1 MGNRYIISSKH
12 HDNFMLRQQHVDK
25 IALVTEGGGQ
35 RGIFTAGVLD
45 AFLHADFNPFDLL
58 IGTSAGSLNLASYVC
73 GHQGHAYKIIT
84 ETTRRPE
91 FFKLT
96 KYLLNG
102 EGFDLDFLVDNAETS
117 IPLNW
122 EKGSDLLKTKQV
134 VAVATH
140 ARNLTTECFDVTVD
154 NWKDV
159 LRAPCAI
166 PALHKKPV
174 VFNGARWL
182 DGGVSAPIPVEEAYR
197 RGYKHIVVIRTMPI
211 DFDEHHPLIEAV
223 LKRAPSKTM
232 SELSAI
238 LLKHEETY
246 RQTRRFLA
254 SPPDDVNIYE
264 ISPARNLQSSVVES
278 TKKQLDADY
287 LHGAQLGRLFVTSIG
302 RKLNIPHK
310 PYKRYHPIT
319 SELSHHNHDYHQ
331 QIDDVWQH
339 RKSGYFKGAMNN
351 DIAWINV
358 NPQNHTRT
366 LVIVQGRNES
376 FWKYKEVIYELSQY
390 FNIYSFDHRG
400 QGESQRLA
408 EHSEL
413 GHVDQF
419 EHYVEDLAQFLEEVV
434 ESQHKDEVMM
444 LAHSMGGAVAT
455 QYLASYDHNVKACAL
470 TSPMFGIKL
479 PKVVGGIQ
487 TATIKLISQ
496 LQKTPNFAP
505 TQTAFVTK
513 TFEGNDHT
521 SSPNRFKAYSDLLS
535 NHPNLRLGGVSPK
548 WISEA
553 VAAGKNCLAQAKD
566 IKTPILIVQPEGD
579 NVVSLPAQDLFN
591 EHCASSRLL
600 SIPHARHDILIESDR
615 YRDWA
620 LKRIMNFYDHSHKFV

>member
-1 MGNRYIISSKH
+1 MGNRYIISNKH
-12 HDNFMLRQQHVDK
+12 HDNFMLHQQHVDK

-58 IGTSAGSLNLASYVC
+58 IGTSAGSLNLASYIC
-73 GHQGHAYKIIT
+73 GHQGHAYKIIA

-102 EGFDLDFLVDNAETS
+102 EGLDLDFLVDNAEID

-159 LRAPCAI
+159 LRASCAI

-174 VFNGARWL
+174 VFDGARWL
-182 DGGVSAPIPVEEAYR
+182 DGGVAAPIPVEEAYR
-197 RGYKHIVVIRTMPI
+197 RGYKHIVVVRTMPT
-211 DFDEHHPLIEAV
+211 DFDEHHPLIEAI
-223 LKRAPSKTM
+223 LKHAPSKAM

-246 RQTRRFLA
+246 RQTQRFLA
-254 SPPDDVNIYE
+254 NPPDDVNIYE
-264 ISPARNLQSSVVES
+264 ISPARNLKSSVVES

-287 LHGAQLGRLFVTSIG
+287 LHGARLGRLFVASIG
-302 RKLNIPHK
+302 RKLNIPYK
-310 PYKRYHPIT
+310 PYKRYKTIT
-319 SELSHHNHDYHQ
+319 SEFLNDDAHHQ
-331 QIDDVWQH
+331 KIERVWLK
-339 RKSGYFKGAMNN
+339 RKRGYMKGAMNS
-351 DIAWINV
+351 DIAWMNV
-358 NPQNHTRT
+358 NPQNHSRA

-376 FWKYKEVIYELSQY
+376 FWKYKELIYELSQY
-390 FNIYSFDHRG
+390 FNVYAFDHRG

-419 EHYVEDLAQFLEEVV
+419 EHYVEDLALFLEQIV
-434 ESQHKDEVMM
+434 ESQHKTEVMI
-444 LAHSMGGAVAT
+444 LAHSMGGAIAT
-455 QYLASYDHNVKACAL
+455 QYLAKYDHNIKACAL

-487 TATIKLISQ
+487 SATIKVISQ

-521 SSPNRFKAYSDLLS
+521 TSPIRFKAYSDLLS
-535 NHPNLRLGGVSPK
+535 NNPELRLGGVSPK

-553 VAAGKNCLAQAKD
+553 IEAGKYCLSQAKH

-579 NVVSLPAQDLFN
+579 NVVSLAAQDTFN
-591 EHCASSRLL
+591 EACTSSRLL
-600 SIPHARHDILIESDR
+600 TIPHAKHDVLIEADR

-620 LKRIMNFYDHSHKFV
+620 LKHILNFYDHRHQFV